1 VEPVTGKEWAF
12 VADRPTAVLAM
23 GLDVAPAVFPP
34 GLRERLRRC
43 VDLTDEPLTGSLTGT
58 EAGAVLADTQLLITG
73 WGCPPLAADV
83 LALAPRL
90 QAIVHSAGSV
100 KSLVTEAVW
109 ERGLLVSSAADAN
122 AGPVVDYTVAVIT
135 LASKRALSTAA
146 RYGESWPAFSER
158 EGADGRTVGI
168 IGASRI
174 GRGVLARL
182 SASDSDYRLL
192 LADPYVT
199 RREAASLGAE
209 LVPLDELCGRS
220 SVVSIHAP
228 QLPETLHLMDAA
240 MLALVPDGATVVN
253 TARGSL
259 LDTDALTRECASGRL
274 DAFLD
279 VTDPEPLPS
288 GHPLL
293 TLPNVLTTPHLAGAQ
308 GSEVR
313 RLGVYAVEE
322 AERFARGEPLR
333 GGLGRAD
340 LTRLA

>member
-1 VEPVTGKEWAF
+1 M
-12 VADRPTAVLAM
+12 ADRPTTALAM
-23 GLDVAPAVFPP
+23 GLDVARAVFPP

-43 VDLTDEPLTGSLTGT
+43 ADLADVTLTGSLTGG
-58 EAGAVLADTQLLITG
+58 EARAVLADTQLLITG
-73 WGCPPLAADV
+73 WGCPPLTADV
-83 LALAPRL
+83 LVMAPRL
-90 QAIVHSAGSV
+90 QAVVHSAGSV
-100 KSLVTEAVW
+100 KRLVTDAVW

-135 LASKRALSTAA
+135 LASKRALPAA
-146 RYGESWPAFSER
+146 AHYAQAWPAFSER

-182 SASDSDYRLL
+182 AASDTGHRLL
-192 LADPYVT
+192 LTDPYVT
-199 RREAASLGAE
+199 GREAAAWGAE
-209 LVPLDELCGRS
+209 LVPLDELCSRS

-228 QLPETLHLMDAA
+228 ELPETHRLLNAR
-240 MLALVPDGATVVN
+240 MLALIPDGGTVVN

-259 LDTDALTRECASGRL
+259 LDTEALTRECASGRL

-279 VTDPEPLPS
+279 VTDPEPLPA

-308 GSEVR
+308 GSEVL